1 MADNETMPIDYSDPN
16 LTVGPYPLQSGA
28 VYNIWID
35 ITNASLAAY
44 ESDIFSVY
52 IQKDGDAN
60 RTLIFQNYFSDR
72 DPIYSDAVLGA
83 AGPTL
88 DKLVVL
94 GNNGTAA
101 NNAYFDDFYLSTSGY
116 NATVPRPYGN
126 SGRQPAKLSI
136 DWVGTQLRIQF
147 GSGTLQQSTDLT
159 NWADVSGNPPS
170 PYLVTPTGT
179 TLFFRTR

>member
-1 MADNETMPIDYSDPN
+1 
-16 LTVGPYPLQSGA
+16 VGAYPLQAGV
-28 VYNIWID
+28 VYNIWVD

-52 IQKDGDAN
+52 IQKDGDAS
-60 RTLIFQNYFSDR
+60 RTLLFQNYFSDR
-72 DPIYSDAVLGA
+72 DPIYAAPVLGA

-116 NATVPRPYGN
+116 NATVPRAYGN

-170 PYLVTPTGT
+170 PYLVTPTGN